1 MACETPAALATS
13 LLVGR
18 DPAGRPDI
26 AARAA
31 RTPARAAVG
40 VDSGMSGLVTGPPG
54 RLVGGCGVDP
64 QACHMVRMTSEVIR
78 NT

>member
-13 LLVGR
+13 RLVGR

-31 RTPARAAVG
+31 RTPERAATG
-40 VDSGMSGLVTGPPG
+40 ADSGLSGLVTGPPG
-54 RLVGGCGVDP
+54 RLVGGRGVDP
-64 QACHMVRMTSEVIR
+64 RTCHMVRMTSEVIR